1 MKKSAFA
8 FIAFL
13 ALAGVTFGSMSLSLD
28 LIDSPTADLNRYMLR
43 ATGTG
48 ITVLSQFQINIPVYQ
63 VWNEGEFPEFLKT
76 QTEWINNG
84 TMTANTKD
92 SYVVFGTE
100 RIQGNV
106 GVVPDIVTK
115 ETNAG
120 AIDGTEGALSGWG
133 DLDNYTTTGGVGGDK
148 TTWDAYLRTWN
159 TNPPSLTT
167 PETVDLMQLVIAK
180 NQVFSTN
187 PAAPD
192 ISVNLGYVTADFD
205 PATGDPDPIIV
216 TLTVPPQQQ
225 IEYMDGDTDKD
236 DDVDLVDFDNFASG
250 WNGPDGVTKI
260 NTTPE
265 AAWEW
270 GDFDEDGD
278 VDLVDFDAL
287 ATNWLVGTAAS
298 ASAVPEPGTIA
309 MLILGAL
316 CLLGYRL
323 RK

>member
-28 LIDSPTADLNRYMLR
+28 LIDSPAAGLNRYMLR

-63 VWNEGEFPEFLKT
+63 VWNEGEFPEYLKT

-84 TMTANTKD
+84 TMTANTSD

-100 RIQGNV
+100 RIQGNE

-133 DLDNYTTTGGVGGDK
+133 TLNNYTTTGGVGGDK

-159 TNPPSLTT
+159 THPPQLVVD
-167 PETVDLMQLVIAK
+167 ETVDLMQLVIASD
-180 NQVFSTN
+180 QVFSTDPEN
-187 PAAPD
+187 PD
-192 ISVNLGYVTADFD
+192 ITVNLGYVTADFD
-205 PATGDPDPIIV
+205 PSTGKPTPIIE
-216 TLTVPPQQQ
+216 TLTLPAQVVEPEW
-225 IEYMDGDTDKD
+225 IDGDANMDGTVDLIDLGRVGLNWGVSPADWSMGDFND
-236 DDVDLVDFDNFASG
+236 DDIVDLVDLG
-250 WNGPDGVTKI
+250 RLGLH
-260 NTTPE
+260 
-265 AAWEW
+265 W
-270 GDFDEDGD
+270 GES
-278 VDLVDFDAL
+278 LP
-287 ATNWLVGTAAS
+287 T